1 MANNPGFL
9 KEMSQKVSYIFK
21 EMFYMIKR
29 QKLYFMIPTLTLL
42 ALLAFLVYYIG
53 PAVVIS
59 FIYAGI

>member
-1 MANNPGFL
+1 GFL